1 MVPLQG
7 QSWLFPS
14 KKDSLDL
21 SDLLFLLESGR
32 VSMIHIL
39 IVLVFGKSC
48 HPHRYETNNIKENS
62 ISSEIRQAQ
71 TTEQNSL
78 SEPNQILLV

>member
-1 MVPLQG
+1 MHQLEERAVPLQG

-21 SDLLFLLESGR
+21 PVSLLFLLKSGR

-48 HPHRYETNNIKENS
+48 QILHGTNNIKENS
-62 ISSEIRQAQ
+62 TSSEIQ
-71 TTEQNSL
+71 
-78 SEPNQILLV
+78 